1 MAKRSSNLKQKVHNL
16 CENIQPIKTLTE
28 NSTASFEYHDKA
40 KWSSKFSWNKGKIC
54 GWEVGT
60 VQKFFGIYEI
70 EDYTKVQAS

>member
-1 MAKRSSNLKQKVHNL
+1 M
-16 CENIQPIKTLTE
+16 TE
-28 NSTASFEYHDKA
+28 NSTASCDYHDKM
-40 KWSSKFSWNKGKIC
+40 KQLSKFSWNKGKIC